1 MKDLFSV
8 AGKVAVVTGGS
19 NGIGAMITQGLVE
32 NGARV
37 YITARKVEQ
46 LEATAAEMSK
56 LGECIAIQ
64 SNLGTADGPA
74 EEWTRAWRFRQPY
87 RDEPGENTQLPAGET
102 KSIEIDIPADAIAVE
117 ARVWYRLTPFV
128 LDDSPMSTLLEE
140 RTLEL

>member
-46 LEATAAEMSK
+46 LEATAAEMS
-56 LGECIAIQ
+56 
-64 SNLGTADGPA
+64 
-74 EEWTRAWRFRQPY
+74 
-87 RDEPGENTQLPAGET
+87 
-102 KSIEIDIPADAIAVE
+102 
-117 ARVWYRLTPFV
+117 
-128 LDDSPMSTLLEE
+128 
-140 RTLEL
+140 